1 MSEITLFDGLVIV
14 WIVVAVATFVALFFV
29 VAPYGRHRRSGWGPT
44 VGNRL
49 GWIVMEA
56 PAVMVFAVF
65 FALGKRT
72 GLAQMVLSAMWGG
85 HYIHRAFIYPLE
97 LRGRNERMPLA
108 VVGMALAF
116 NLVNAGINGCYL
128 FFLSGG
134 YPTGWLLDARF
145 LIGAALFI
153 AGFAINRQSDIALL
167 NLRAPGHSGYAI
179 PYGGLYRW
187 VSCPNYLG
195 EIIEWVGWAIA
206 TWSLPGLAFAAWTIA
221 NLAPRARAHHRWYR
235 ERFPDYPS
243 DRRALLPGL
252 W

>member
-1 MSEITLFDGLVIV
+1 MTGVALFDGLVIG
-14 WIVVAVATFVALFFV
+14 WLVVAVATFVALFFV

-49 GWIVMEA
+49 GWIIMEA
-56 PAVMVFAVF
+56 PAVLVFTVF
-65 FALGKRT
+65 FALSERT
-72 GLAQMVLSAMWGG
+72 GLTLLILSMMWGA

-97 LRGRNERMPLA
+97 LRGRNERMPL
-108 VVGMALAF
+108 VVVTMALAF
-116 NLVNAGINGCYL
+116 NLVNAGINGYYL

-134 YPTGWLLDARF
+134 YPSRWLLDARF
-145 LIGAALFI
+145 VTGAALFI
-153 AGFAINRQSDIALL
+153 LGFVINRQADLTLL
-167 NLRAPGHSGYAI
+167 KLRAPGHSGYKI

-195 EIIEWVGWAIA
+195 EIVEWVGWALA
-206 TWSLPGLAFAAWTIA
+206 TWSLPGLAFAVWTMA
-221 NLAPRARAHHRWYR
+221 NLAPRARTHHIWYH

-243 DRRALLPGL
+243 ERRALLPGL